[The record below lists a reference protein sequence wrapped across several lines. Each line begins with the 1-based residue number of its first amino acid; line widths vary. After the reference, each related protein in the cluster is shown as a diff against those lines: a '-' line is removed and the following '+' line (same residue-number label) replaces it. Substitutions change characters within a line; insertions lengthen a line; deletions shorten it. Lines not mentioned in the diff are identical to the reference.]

1 MLCIIFANL
10 FPNKTFVF
18 YKMMF
23 GLIMKAGT
31 PWTTSSKNSKE
42 SEIAPFGS
50 DTSPE
55 TKDRTGGQKR

>member
-1 MLCIIFANL
+1 
-10 FPNKTFVF
+10 
-18 YKMMF
+18 MF
-23 GLIMKAGT
+23 GLIAKAGT